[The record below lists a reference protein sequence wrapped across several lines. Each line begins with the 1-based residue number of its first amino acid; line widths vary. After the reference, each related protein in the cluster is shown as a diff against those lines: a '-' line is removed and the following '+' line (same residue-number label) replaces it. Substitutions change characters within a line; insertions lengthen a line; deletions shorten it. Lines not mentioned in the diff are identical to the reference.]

1 MEYQIGNLICT
12 FSNPLVGA
20 IKSRI
25 VSGVGATS
33 DELEKEYWLMTEF
46 TQTQEAIYG
55 NIRLDKNHMV
65 FLMKDSG
72 QDYNCNIL

>member
-46 TQTQEAIYG
+46 TQ
-55 NIRLDKNHMV
+55 
-65 FLMKDSG
+65 
-72 QDYNCNIL
+72 